1 MERRLNFKPGAKVTL
16 AQSVRECRD
25 YSLIKETIS
34 CERETY
40 AIFIERV
47 WQKMKVPDEIN
58 EQRDQYVKGGG
69 D

>member
-1 MERRLNFKPGAKVTL
+1 MEWRLNFKPGAKVTPT
-16 AQSVRECRD
+16 QRVRECRG
-25 YSLIKETIS
+25 YSLIKKTIS
-34 CERETY
+34 CEGQTY